1 MVASQDEYFVVGSL
15 ITVIPPP
22 NTLQAHTRQAKELP
36 NPLPWLRSIK
46 TGRFYGW
53 YPRDLPDILFWI
65 CLFFC
70 FPLFVNWSERHD
82 KAMLAFTFV
91 LNFFQTQPW
100 QNFSLGKVL
109 ALAKFYLQL
118 DSGRSY
124 FFSLSFPIWHHFLI
138 WTLWETQWPD
148 I

>member
-124 FFSLSFPIWHHFLI
+124 FFSLTFPI
-138 WTLWETQWPD
+138 
-148 I
+148 